1 MLAWNLAEFERT
13 ARGIRQL
20 RFLPPPRNQIE
31 NG

>member
-20 RFLPPPRNQIE
+20 RFLPSPRYLIE